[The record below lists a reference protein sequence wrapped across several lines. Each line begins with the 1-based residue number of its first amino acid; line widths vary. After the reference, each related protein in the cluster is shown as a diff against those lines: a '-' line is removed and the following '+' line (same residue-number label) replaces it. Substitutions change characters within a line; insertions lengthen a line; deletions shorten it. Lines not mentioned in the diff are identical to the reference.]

1 MKCSFLLIYYCRWTV
16 GNGRR
21 NESPGTN
28 NKRNRKAFRH
38 EFLALFN
45 QRTFN
50 AMVPINQT
58 SAIPRTSTGLR
69 LRQHDSMPEERLPKL
84 SLAGA
89 AGGRGIYNGHGQHK
103 QSSPTTATTP
113 RPSGSHPSRPIP
125 LPRTH
130 ITRTASELQLREDM
144 AVAEWREMCM
154 FRRLVDGM
162 KERQQAQH
170 QHVTSC
176 HQQRAAY
183 GDSQDSTPHP
193 SSGKQQ
199 QLPTTITPQESP
211 VFIEDS
217 NRSARLVEMLHR
229 ASLLGDLTGTETT
242 TTSTTFNSSSISATA
257 INDKQRTQQAQLQG
271 NGWPLEAFAHSLSTT
286 IPSYVHNDDDNE
298 GEDEGIFT
306 LDL

>member
-1 MKCSFLLIYYCRWTV
+1 
-16 GNGRR
+16 
-21 NESPGTN
+21 
-28 NKRNRKAFRH
+28 
-38 EFLALFN
+38 
-45 QRTFN
+45 
-50 AMVPINQT
+50 MVPTNQT
-58 SAIPRTSTGLR
+58 SAISRTSTGLR
-69 LRQHDSMPEERLPKL
+69 LRQCDSMPAERLPKL

-89 AGGRGIYNGHGQHK
+89 AGGRGIYNSGLSQHK
-103 QSSPTTATTP
+103 QSSPTTP

-162 KERQQAQH
+162 KERQLAQH

-176 HQQRAAY
+176 HQQHADC

-199 QLPTTITPQESP
+199 QLLAPTTITPQESP

-217 NRSARLVEMLHR
+217 NRSAHLVEMLHR
-229 ASLLGDLTGTETT
+229 ASQLGDLTGTEATAATT
-242 TTSTTFNSSSISATA
+242 TTFNSSSISATA
-257 INDKQRTQQAQLQG
+257 INDKQRQQQQARLQG
-271 NGWPLEAFAHSLSTT
+271 SGLPLEGFNHSLSTT
-286 IPSYVHNDDDNE
+286 TPSYVHNDDDV
-298 GEDEGIFT
+298 DEGVFT

>member
-1 MKCSFLLIYYCRWTV
+1 
-16 GNGRR
+16 
-21 NESPGTN
+21 
-28 NKRNRKAFRH
+28 
-38 EFLALFN
+38 
-45 QRTFN
+45 
-50 AMVPINQT
+50 MVPTSQT

-69 LRQHDSMPEERLPKL
+69 LRQCDSMPVERLPKL

-89 AGGRGIYNGHGQHK
+89 AGGRGIYNGHSQHK

-176 HQQRAAY
+176 HQQHVAY

-199 QLPTTITPQESP
+199 QLAPITITPQESP

-217 NRSARLVEMLHR
+217 NRSVHLVEMLHR
-229 ASLLGDLTGTETT
+229 ASQIGDLTGA
-242 TTSTTFNSSSISATA
+242 FNSSNSISATA
-257 INDKQRTQQAQLQG
+257 INDKQRQQQHARLQG
-271 NGWPLEAFAHSLSTT
+271 NGWPLKGFNHSLSTT
-286 IPSYVHNDDDNE
+286 IPSHVHNDDDV
-298 GEDEGIFT
+298 DEGIFT

>member
-1 MKCSFLLIYYCRWTV
+1 MQLSFDIIIAAGLD
-16 GNGRR
+16 GRKR
-21 NESPGTN
+21 SPEQTTGL
-28 NKRNRKAFRH
+28 KAFRH

-69 LRQHDSMPEERLPKL
+69 LRQRDSMPAERLPKL
-84 SLAGA
+84 SLASA
-89 AGGRGIYNGHGQHK
+89 AVDGRGIYNGHSQHK

-113 RPSGSHPSRPIP
+113 RPAGSHPSRPIP

-154 FRRLVDGM
+154 FWRLVDGM

-176 HQQRAAY
+176 HKQRAAY

-193 SSGKQQ
+193 SSGTQQQ
-199 QLPTTITPQESP
+199 QLPTTITPQEPP

-217 NRSARLVEMLHR
+217 NRSAYLVEMLHR
-229 ASLLGDLTGTETT
+229 ASQLGDPTGTETT
-242 TTSTTFNSSSISATA
+242 TTTTTFNSSSISATA
-257 INDKQRTQQAQLQG
+257 INDKQRQEQAQLQG
-271 NGWPLEAFAHSLSTT
+271 NGWPHSTA
-286 IPSYVHNDDDNE
+286 IPSYVHNDDEE

-306 LDL
+306 LDM

>member
-1 MKCSFLLIYYCRWTV
+1 
-16 GNGRR
+16 
-21 NESPGTN
+21 
-28 NKRNRKAFRH
+28 
-38 EFLALFN
+38 
-45 QRTFN
+45 
-50 AMVPINQT
+50 MVPTNHN
-58 SAIPRTSTGLR
+58 SAIARTSTGLR
-69 LRQHDSMPEERLPKL
+69 LRQRDSMPAERLPKL
-84 SLAGA
+84 SLASA

-103 QSSPTTATTP
+103 QSSPITTP

-176 HQQRAAY
+176 HQQHVAY

-199 QLPTTITPQESP
+199 LPKTITPQESP
-211 VFIEDS
+211 IFIEDS
-217 NRSARLVEMLHR
+217 NRSAHLVELLRR
-229 ASLLGDLTGTETT
+229 ASQLGDLTETETT
-242 TTSTTFNSSSISATA
+242 MTTTATTSNSSSISATA
-257 INDKQRTQQAQLQG
+257 IKDTQRQQQAQLQG
-271 NGWPLEAFAHSLSTT
+271 NEWTLEGFAHSLSTT
-286 IPSYVHNDDDNE
+286 IPSYVHNDED
-298 GEDEGIFT
+298 EDEGIFT